1 MTDEITGRDD
11 YIIGRALY
19 LAIRYIDSLP
29 FEEREI
35 EDQVNMQQIL
45 NQRFTELEATW
56 TAADMNRP
64 HK

>member
-1 MTDEITGRDD
+1 MTDEIIGRDD

-35 EDQVNMQQIL
+35 SDQVNMQQIL
-45 NQRFTELEATW
+45 NQRFTELEAIW
-56 TAADMNRP
+56 TAEDMNRP